1 MSDSISRYQQARGPA
16 AMLGTVA
23 ALLMI
28 LLPAAGQAGVT
39 TDALLEQAAAHA
51 REAAEQAFPDGE
63 VSVRMV
69 PLDPRLALDACEDLQ
84 LETRNDRLAGRIA
97 IHARCLAPRNW
108 GLYLTAQVDVLLP
121 IVTVARP
128 VPRGTVLRRGDLT
141 LETQNLGELREGYLT
156 DIDTAAGMAART
168 NLRADNVLY
177 QRQLDAPKL
186 VTRGDTV
193 MLASSQG
200 HVRVT
205 TQAIALSDGV
215 YGEQIEVR
223 NPRSDRV
230 LTAWVTGRGAVTV
243 RP

>member
-1 MSDSISRYQQARGPA
+1 MPDSHTYWIGP
-16 AMLGTVA
+16 VA
-23 ALLMI
+23 ALLMT
-28 LLPAAGQAGVT
+28 LLPAAGHTGTT
-39 TDALLEQAAAHA
+39 TDELLERAAAHA
-51 REAAEQAFPDGE
+51 RSAAEQAFPDGQ

-84 LETRNDRLAGRIA
+84 LDTRNDRVAGRIA

-121 IVTVARP
+121 IVTLARP
-128 VPRGTVLRRGDLT
+128 VPRGTVLRAGDLT
-141 LETQNLGELREGYLT
+141 LQTHNLGELRDGYLT
-156 DIDTAAGMAART
+156 DIEAAAGMAART

-205 TQAIALSDGV
+205 TQAVALSDGV

-223 NPRSDRV
+223 NPRSERV
-230 LTAWVTGRGAVTV
+230 LTAWVTGRGRVSV